1 MLLGKLEIWG
11 NVVKRSSLKNR
22 GVSGKCYITEIILAS
37 FG

>member
-11 NVVKRSSLKNR
+11 NVVKRDRLKKR
-22 GVSGKCYITEIILAS
+22 EVSGKCYITEIILAS

>member
-11 NVVKRSSLKNR
+11 NVLKRDRLKNG